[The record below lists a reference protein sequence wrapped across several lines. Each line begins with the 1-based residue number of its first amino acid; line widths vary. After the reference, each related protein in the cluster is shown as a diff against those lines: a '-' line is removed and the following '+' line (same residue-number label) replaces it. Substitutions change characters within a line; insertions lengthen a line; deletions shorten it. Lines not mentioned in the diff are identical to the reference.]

1 MQQPGMQQEIGTQL
15 RVEAPASEQML
26 SNFDLALTPSQETM
40 SQTDMLMQQ
49 LTNPDQFRNWVNERV
64 QRPDGLTAIA
74 SVFSNLISRGQS
86 MQLAMA
92 LDQAF
97 GQQQQQQ
104 QQQQP
109 VAAQTGTSMQQ
120 YNPPFT
126 AYTLAIVDQIS
137 RQNIQSAGEAI
148 YWALAGA
155 GGEDLARRTVTAL
168 DTLQAQIGCS
178 DPLKV
183 SFTVP
188 YLFD

>member
-1 MQQPGMQQEIGTQL
+1 MQQQIGTEL
-15 RVEAPASEQML
+15 RVEAPATEQML
-26 SNFDLALTPSQETM
+26 SNFDLFLTPAQETM

-49 LTNPDQFRNWVNERV
+49 LTNPEEFRNWVNERV
-64 QRPDGLTAIA
+64 QRPDGITAIA
-74 SVFSNLISRGQS
+74 AVFSNLMSRRQA

-92 LDQAF
+92 LNEAF
-97 GQQQQQQ
+97 S

-109 VAAQTGTSMQQ
+109 LTAQTGTTGQQ

-137 RQNIQSAGEAI
+137 RRDDQSAGEAI

-155 GGEDLARRTVTAL
+155 GGQDLARRTVAAL

-183 SFTVP
+183 SF
-188 YLFD
+188 YSA